1 MAVSAPKSAP
11 CRQRRRSVV
20 KRAMLFS
27 PSGKAARCFHAPRRG
42 VEALNTIVICK
53 RLHVGDCAH
62 GGSAHELGIS
72 PAGHAQQR
80 TRLRLHYDAG
90 CLPSGNQS
98 TMPRHPASSSLALA
112 GNAGRAVSLADVA
125 MLAGVSPG
133 TVSRALSRPEMIR
146 PTTRMQMMAA
156 VERLG
161 YVTNGAA
168 RSLAMRRT
176 MTVGAIVPRFG
187 SSSFPTMIQALE
199 TRLAAHGYTLL
210 LSAPEHKLSKEP
222 AILRTLLERG
232 VDAVALLGEEQL
244 THALPMLPASRI
256 PFVLMWAPPES
267 VNHAVGF
274 SEREAAALVV
284 AHLAALGHQ
293 RLGFIGGRTGDNARA
308 QRRFHGFTVEVA
320 KRGMTICE
328 AAMIETDYGF
338 EQGYAAMDQI
348 IEDLDRADRP
358 TAGVCGNDSLAAGAL
373 SALDRAAI
381 EVPRALSIIS
391 FNDNDFASY
400 LHPPL
405 TTVRLPIR
413 EMGEQ
418 AGAYLIARLR
428 GAAQPERVPLH
439 VGLVVRQS
447 TGPAFEGAIRRK
459 PAKTR

>member
-1 MAVSAPKSAP
+1 M
-11 CRQRRRSVV
+11 
-20 KRAMLFS
+20 
-27 PSGKAARCFHAPRRG
+27 
-42 VEALNTIVICK
+42 EALNASVICK
-53 RLHVGDCAH
+53 RLHFGDCAH

-80 TRLRLHYDAG
+80 TRLRLRLHYDAG

-146 PTTRMQMMAA
+146 PTTRMQIMAA

-176 MTVGAIVPRFG
+176 MTIGAIVPRFG

-358 TAGVCGNDSLAAGAL
+358 TAVVCGNDYLAAGAL

-447 TGPAFEGAIRRK
+447 TGPVFEGAIRRK